1 MNPYV
6 TGQTIQMLREKRGL
20 TQKQLAELLFV
31 SDKTISKWETGK
43 GLPDITLLE
52 PLAQALHV
60 SLPELF
66 SGATVINQNRSA
78 NMLKTRWYVCPVCGN
93 VISAAGEGAF
103 HCCGIALPALEAEEP
118 DSCHKAEITLLD
130 GKYHVRMADHPMTK
144 AHYISFF
151 AAVTSDRV
159 TLVKLY
165 PEQESETRLPAR
177 GRGWLYYCCNQHG
190 LFRMPLPP
198 YRNSKA
204 R

>member
-1 MNPYV
+1 
-6 TGQTIQMLREKRGL
+6 
-20 TQKQLAELLFV
+20 
-31 SDKTISKWETGK
+31 
-43 GLPDITLLE
+43 
-52 PLAQALHV
+52 
-60 SLPELF
+60 
-66 SGATVINQNRSA
+66 
-78 NMLKTRWYVCPVCGN
+78 MLKTRWYVCPVCGN

-130 GKYHVRMADHPMTK
+130 GEYHVRMADHPMTK